1 MTLFKRQT
9 LLVLINV
16 LWPALIAPP
25 LYSEATHLNSLRYS
39 PDVTVLLGDTT
50 VGREEVAEDNLS
62 GLVVLV
68 NIGAGAFSPG
78 TNVDAYHLLPNG
90 NQLLSFDITIT
101 LPGQSGPITA
111 GPADVVLFDGSFY
124 SLVFDGAA
132 NGIPPGVN
140 VHDVTVF
147 RGNLV
152 LSFDVTVKLSEQLTA
167 TPTDLVLFDGTSF
180 SPFFDGTAAGLPPG
194 MDLGGVHL
202 LPNGHLLLAFD
213 ISGTIAGVIFDNND
227 VLDYYPPTSQAAVV
241 YDGVMQ
247 HAGWAPAQI
256 DALSASPAATTP
268 CDVNG
273 DGKIDVND
281 INDIFAARGMLATG
295 SDDPRDPDG
304 DGVITVNDARVCV
317 LRCTNSLCA
326 P

>member
-1 MTLFKRQT
+1 MTFFQRQT
-9 LLVLINV
+9 LLVLGNV
-16 LWPALIAPP
+16 LWPALIATP
-25 LYSEATHLNSLRYS
+25 LYSESTHLNSLRYS
-39 PDVTVLLGDTT
+39 PDVTVLLGDTI
-50 VGREEVAEDNLS
+50 VGREDVAEDNLMGS
-62 GLVVLV
+62 VTLV
-68 NIGAGAFSPG
+68 NIGDFPPG

-90 NQLLSFDITIT
+90 NQLLSFDITVT

-167 TPTDLVLFDGTSF
+167 APTDLVLFDGTSF

-213 ISGTIAGVIFDNND
+213 ISGIIAGVIFDNND
-227 VLDYYPPTSQAAVV
+227 VVDYYPLTSQAVTV

-247 HAGWAPAQI
+247 HEGWAPAQI
-256 DALSASPAATTP
+256 DALSASPAPTIS

-281 INDIFAARGMLATG
+281 INDIFAARSMLATG

-317 LRCTNSLCA
+317 LRCTKPRCA